1 LRLFK
6 QPLSQ
11 NGCDLLAGQILSD
24 GPIKMIQSDRP
35 GGEQT
40 RR

>member
-1 LRLFK
+1 
-6 QPLSQ
+6 
-11 NGCDLLAGQILSD
+11 LLAGQILLD

>member
-1 LRLFK
+1 M
-6 QPLSQ
+6 PQ
-11 NGCDLLAGQILSD
+11 NRRPGNQCDLLAGQILSD